1 MLGYIYFITN
11 KINKK
16 QYIGETTNF
25 EKRKS
30 RHLSDLRA
38 NKHHSEKLQRA
49 YNKYGEENFEWTY
62 DVYEINSEDELKLLE
77 QKMISYYHTYED
89 GYNCTRG
96 GDGNSFLFDYETACS
111 LYNILQRYDGVS
123 RQISKYYNCDHTVI
137 DNIKKNIIYKDIEPN
152 EEQIQFLIQDIN
164 LKDENLKEN
173 YTPHNIRKLNQN
185 QIFEIL
191 SVILSETGYDR
202 LIADIFQV
210 HVKLI
215 SRLKNREIY
224 LDYIELYEKLSDA
237 EKEHLKNNTFQK
249 YNLENLRLERKRKN
263 GKNPPLTQEQINYI
277 LDNKD
282 IKKQV
287 DIASDL
293 EISTDRVSS
302 VLRGKSYKDL
312 VNNYYSSK

>member
-96 GDGNSFLFDYETACS
+96 GDGNSFLFNYETACA

-137 DNIKKNIIYKDIEPN
+137 DNIKKNTIYKDIEPN

-224 LDYIELYEKLSDA
+224 LDYIELYEKLSDV